1 MQKSQVIVLVQNVT
15 KMRGDGSAS
24 NEEFSRNRA
33 DGLYIEWERFIV
45 SCGWWRRVREKEEG
59 L

>member
-1 MQKSQVIVLVQNVT
+1 MQKSGVIVLVQNVT

-24 NEEFSRNRA
+24 KSLVGIG

-45 SCGWWRRVREKEEG
+45 SCGWCRRVEAREREEG